1 MEVNGMPPAKERPD
15 VRFEDGMSAIPTI
28 TGKRRNGVAGSFSD
42 PEILLPAH
50 RWYLG
55 VKSASDFVL
64 ALTMFVFAAPI
75 ILLAI
80 AFVKLTSRG
89 PGLYTQTRLGRN
101 GKPFTI
107 YKIRTMYHECESLT
121 GARWSVPGDARIT
134 RLGRFLR
141 KSHIDELPQLW
152 NVLRGDMSLIGPRP
166 ERPEFV
172 PALEQAIPYYRARLL
187 VRPGVTG
194 FAQVQLAADT
204 DLESVRLKLAYD
216 LYYVRH
222 VSFGMDLRIYWA
234 TALKM
239 ASLPFRLIR
248 SAFGFPGKEVV
259 DKEYK
264 QLAEEYQRRKRAHAA
279 VEADASEP
287 VPAMG

>member
-1 MEVNGMPPAKERPD
+1 
-15 VRFEDGMSAIPTI
+15 MSAIPNIPGMRAAESAT
-28 TGKRRNGVAGSFSD
+28 SFSD
-42 PEILLPAH
+42 PEILLPRH
-50 RWYLG
+50 RWYLT
-55 VKSASDFVL
+55 VKNASDFVL
-64 ALTMFVFAAPI
+64 ALIMMAVAGPI
-75 ILLAI
+75 MLVAVGLI
-80 AFVKLTSRG
+80 KLTSRG
-89 PGLYTQTRLGRN
+89 PGLYTQTRLGRG

-107 YKIRTMYHECESLT
+107 YKLRTMYHECESLT

-134 RLGRFLR
+134 PLGRWLR

-194 FAQVQLAADT
+194 FAQVQLPADT

-216 LYYVRH
+216 VYYCRN
-222 VSFGMDLRIYWA
+222 VSFGMDLKIYWA

-239 ASLPFRLIR
+239 ACVPFAWIR
-248 SAFGFPGKEVV
+248 KVFVFPMSDDV
-259 DKEYK
+259 DREYK
-264 QLAEEYQRRKRAHAA
+264 ALAAEYQTRKRDRSDLEESSDVH
-279 VEADASEP
+279 VLREAT
-287 VPAMG
+287 VV